1 MNPAIIRL
9 AKTVLKPYFV
19 GSVCHAES
27 LRDLMVK
34 RSKASAALVAQMN
47 PSDWGNL
54 FNALKRDGVIVRH
67 YGYAPYVAERPDAKG
82 HLMRWW
88 LVR

>member
-9 AKTVLKPYFV
+9 AKTVLKPHV

-34 RSKASAALVAQMN
+34 RSKGSAALVAQMN

-54 FNALKRDGVIVRH
+54 FNALKNDGVLQRH
-67 YGYAPYVAERPDAKG
+67 QHAFSHQAHRPDAKG